1 MYHGEIQIYQHEL
14 DRFLGIAERLKLEG
28 LIGGE
33 PEEDGKTENA
43 LDENIETIQEDF
55 IVSRNENKLA
65 KDVRVTEK
73 PVVTVQSSDIKSLD
87 ELDQKVEDS
96 YTKVGPGC
104 YTCNYCVKSFKDRSH
119 MKEHVEMHI
128 EGLSFPCT
136 MCDKILRSRHSLRE
150 HNRRK
155 HFS

>member
-1 MYHGEIQIYQHEL
+1 M
-14 DRFLGIAERLKLEG
+14 
-28 LIGGE
+28 
-33 PEEDGKTENA
+33 
-43 LDENIETIQEDF
+43 
-55 IVSRNENKLA
+55 SRNENKLA

-73 PVVTVQSSDIKSLD
+73 PVVTVQSSEIKSLD

-119 MKEHVEMHI
+119 MKEHVEKHI

-136 MCDKILRSRHSLRE
+136 MCDTILRSRPSLRI
-150 HNRRK
+150 HNIRK
-155 HFS
+155 HF